1 MLSMK
6 EDAGYIK

>member
-6 EDAGYIK
+6 MYAQF

>member
-6 EDAGYIK
+6 

>member
-6 EDAGYIK
+6 TRSH

>member
-6 EDAGYIK
+6 I

>member
-6 EDAGYIK
+6 EMDF